1 MEEGILIYGSFYL
14 KGKGD
19 GEGGASSGGEVGGG
33 GGG

>member
-19 GEGGASSGGEVGGG
+19 GEGGVNSETVML
-33 GGG
+33 